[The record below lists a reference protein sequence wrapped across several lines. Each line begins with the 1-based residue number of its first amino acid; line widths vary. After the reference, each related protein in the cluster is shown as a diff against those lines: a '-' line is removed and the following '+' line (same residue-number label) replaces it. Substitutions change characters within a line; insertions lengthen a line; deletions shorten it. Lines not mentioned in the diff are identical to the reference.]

1 MLKDTSETQK
11 RQTTRRSKMTNPNS
25 EDEPPVSP
33 RDILLE
39 ISRRCLRDLRQKENS
54 TESGENSQK
63 EIGDGPNE

>member
-1 MLKDTSETQK
+1 
-11 RQTTRRSKMTNPNS
+11 MTNANS

-39 ISRRCLRDLRQKENS
+39 ISRRCLRDLRKQKENS
-54 TESGENSQK
+54 TESGEDSQE